1 MRNDIKTSL
10 IITITIFLGIYC
22 FVSYFDKG
30 KYIYLNNSNNTQIE
44 ARIKEDIAGCGFGYY
59 GSLFSLKDHLS
70 NFSSKKIMMIT
81 QWGYLDIKGI
91 RNIILPTKS
100 FNKDWSKSIDIDD
113 KKSIKLINSFK
124 SGKPIYF
131 EDINNI
137 SDIPIVKKLI
147 DRSALKPKT
156 ATITIIKDR
165 NNIIYAYFI
174 TNISEKNK
182 NCEEEKAIKT
192 AEETAKFIKKLL

>member
-1 MRNDIKTSL
+1 MRNEIKTSL

-30 KYIYLNNSNNTQIE
+30 KFIYLNNKNNTQIE
-44 ARIKEDIAGCGFGYY
+44 VRIKEDIKQCGFGYY
-59 GSLFSLKDHLS
+59 GSLFSLKDYLS
-70 NFSSKKIMMIT
+70 NFGFKKMMMIT

-100 FNKDWSKSIDIDD
+100 FNKDWSKSISIDD
-113 KKSIKLINSFK
+113 RKSIKLINSFK
-124 SGKPIYF
+124 NGKPIYF
-131 EDINNI
+131 EDLNDI

-174 TNISEKNK
+174 TNISQENK